1 MQGCHGYLHI
11 VGVQNLIKSEYFFPV
26 LLGRQTIIQPE
37 ELYTFAAADDS
48 LSPTRMTA
56 NGTPIPAS
64 PIRVV
69 SAVPVKTTPPP
80 PRSAP
85 VSRPSTKRVWRSRGD
100 SGTFGA

>member
-1 MQGCHGYLHI
+1 MHMNSMFI
-11 VGVQNLIKSEYFFPV
+11 NFNYFTSV

-56 NGTPIPAS
+56 SGTPVPAS

-69 SAVPVKTTPPP
+69 SAVPIKSTPPP
-80 PRSAP
+80 PRSTP
-85 VSRPSTKRVWRSRGD
+85 NSRPTTKRVWRNSAD
-100 SGTFGA
+100 SGNVQI